1 MSWKRAP
8 VPLAGAVEALAAR
21 VEPLTT
27 LARVQRAWPEAG
39 ALFARHAEPV
49 SQRGGVVPVRCG
61 AGACWRPGWSP
72 VGAFSLLRVVRT
84 IWALVCAA
92 PRCHGGRA
100 ACGFDTERGRRRH
113 PWCT

>member
-49 SQRGGVVPVRCG
+49 SERGGVVTVRCDSG
-61 AGACWRPGWSP
+61 MWAEELALQAADVVARLNAALGVPLVTELNVKGPAGA
-72 VGAFSLLRVVRT
+72 
-84 IWALVCAA
+84 
-92 PRCHGGRA
+92 
-100 ACGFDTERGRRRH
+100 RRRR
-113 PWCT
+113 

>member
-49 SQRGGVVPVRCG
+49 SERGGVVTVRCDSG
-61 AGACWRPGWSP
+61 MWAEELALQAADVAARLNAALGVPLVRELNVKGPAGA
-72 VGAFSLLRVVRT
+72 
-84 IWALVCAA
+84 
-92 PRCHGGRA
+92 
-100 ACGFDTERGRRRH
+100 RRRR
-113 PWCT
+113 